1 MSVATRQSVFIS
13 YRREETAGHAG
24 RLYDAL
30 AERFGQDSVF
40 MDVELPPGIDFIEHI
55 TEAVG
60 SCDVLL
66 AVIGPRWT
74 TITGADGTR
83 RIEVPDDFV
92 RLEVETA
99 LHRRDIVVIPLL
111 VGGARVPQLDDL
123 PVELRSLA
131 RRNALELSDGRWRYD
146 VSRLID
152 SLTPVLGE
160 GVVDHGPV
168 PRRDPEPLPEPEPE
182 PRPEPE
188 SSSGRAPR
196 SSGAPGGWAGTALL
210 LAVVTSLA
218 GFAGRGVASVLQD
231 YADVQGKGAKIVDFT
246 LHRTITWAVVGAV
259 VAVAFAR
266 ALRGASPTV
275 ERALSGLVIGALF
288 GAVGGL
294 AYALPANLATLTES
308 TNQLLLVVA
317 LAINAAGVGAAAHP
331 EAQRRLLAVT
341 AGAIGGAIGQIMVLN
356 IELLKPETEM
366 DRIRTLLLMAGL
378 AGGLVALALLPGRSD
393 RRAVSGASAR
403 PR

>member
-1 MSVATRQSVFIS
+1 MSVATHQKVFIS

-30 AERFGQDSVF
+30 ADRFGQDSVF
-40 MDVELPPGIDFIEHI
+40 MDVELPPGIDFVEHI
-55 TEAVG
+55 TQAVG

-123 PVELRSLA
+123 PIGLRSLA

-146 VSRLID
+146 INRLID
-152 SLTPVLGE
+152 SLEPVLGE

-168 PRRDPEPLPEPEPE
+168 SRREPEPEPE
-182 PRPEPE
+182 PARDW
-188 SSSGRAPR
+188 APR
-196 SSGAPGGWAGTALL
+196 TPGAPEGWAGTALL
-210 LAVVTSLA
+210 LAVVTALA
-218 GFAGRGVASVLQD
+218 GFVGRGLASVLRD
-231 YADVQGKGAKIVDFT
+231 YPDVQGKAARIVDFT

-259 VAVAFAR
+259 VAVAFGR
-266 ALRGASPTV
+266 AMRGTWPTA
-275 ERALSGLVIGALF
+275 ERALSGLVVGALF

-308 TNQLLLVVA
+308 TDKLLLVVA

-331 EAQRRLLAVT
+331 GPQRRLLALT
-341 AGAIGGAIGQIMVLN
+341 AAAIAGALGQIMVLD

-366 DRIRTLLLMAGL
+366 DRIRTFLLMAGVV
-378 AGGLVALALLPGRSD
+378 GGFVALALLPGRSD
-393 RRAVSGASAR
+393 RRVAPRAAAR